1 MFRNHVKPFVV
12 ACVTALVIAMLAL
25 AAFATKAGTTA
36 AEPTIVRQGL
46 TGTVTGSGHITVNG
60 QVAQSGARITN
71 GSVITTDADA
81 DALVDLGVLG
91 QITLRPNTSIKVLL
105 AQDSCQVM
113 MENCGSFT
121 QVVPQ
126 GVSSEVQMD
135 APKQAQVISDR
146 GNLWV
151 SVGDS
156 QNNSRK
162 PLASGKHRTFSQ
174 ARSIIVD
181 GSNKGETR
189 YTVNCC
195 QCCFVDKV
203 NP

>member
-1 MFRNHVKPFVV
+1 MKSIDFRKALSYSGGTEVRAVWRISGNAGNPILNCFRAIFAREHEIMFRNHVKPFVV

-91 QITLRPNTSIKVLL
+91 QITLRPNTS
-105 AQDSCQVM
+105 
-113 MENCGSFT
+113 
-121 QVVPQ
+121 
-126 GVSSEVQMD
+126 
-135 APKQAQVISDR
+135 
-146 GNLWV
+146 
-151 SVGDS
+151 
-156 QNNSRK
+156 
-162 PLASGKHRTFSQ
+162 
-174 ARSIIVD
+174 
-181 GSNKGETR
+181 
-189 YTVNCC
+189 
-195 QCCFVDKV
+195 
-203 NP
+203 